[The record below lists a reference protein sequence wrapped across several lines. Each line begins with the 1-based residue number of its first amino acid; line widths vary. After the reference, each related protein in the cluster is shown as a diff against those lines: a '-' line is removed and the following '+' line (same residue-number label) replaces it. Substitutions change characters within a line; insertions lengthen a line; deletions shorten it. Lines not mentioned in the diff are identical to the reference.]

1 MPVGGSVDE
10 GVAILRY
17 GEALRPSARC
27 LYEAVEH
34 VGGRLPRAL
43 CFRSC
48 LAACVVGHYLAYKTT
63 RSNDRLGSS
72 WRPQSK
78 QSNRH

>member
-27 LYEAVEH
+27 LYEAGER
-34 VGGRLPRAL
+34 VGGRLPSRVMFPFL
-43 CFRSC
+43 PRRVRCWN
-48 LAACVVGHYLAYKTT
+48 YLAYKTT
-63 RSNDRLGSS
+63 RKHSR
-72 WRPQSK
+72 WPQQSK

>member
-1 MPVGGSVDE
+1 MPVGGSVEE

-34 VGGRLPRAL
+34 VGGRLPSRVM
-43 CFRSC
+43 F
-48 LAACVVGHYLAYKTT
+48 LAACVVFT
-63 RSNDRLGSS
+63 RASVQD
-72 WRPQSK
+72 
-78 QSNRH
+78 H

>member
-34 VGGRLPRAL
+34 WAAACCPRAF
-43 CFRSC
+43 CVRPAR
-48 LAACVVGHYLAYKTT
+48 LAARALL
-63 RSNDRLGSS
+63 DDII
-72 WRPQSK
+72 
-78 QSNRH
+78 

>member
-1 MPVGGSVDE
+1 MPVGGSVAE

-34 VGGRLPRAL
+34 VGGRLPSRVMFPSGPASPRAL
-43 CFRSC
+43 
-48 LAACVVGHYLAYKTT
+48 L
-63 RSNDRLGSS
+63 DDII
-72 WRPQSK
+72 
-78 QSNRH
+78 

>member
-34 VGGRLPRAL
+34 VGGRLPSPRAL
-43 CFRSC
+43 S
-48 LAACVVGHYLAYKTT
+48 T
-63 RSNDRLGSS
+63 RASVQD
-72 WRPQSK
+72 
-78 QSNRH
+78 H

>member
-34 VGGRLPRAL
+34 LGVGLPSRCFLAARAL
-43 CFRSC
+43 SSRE
-48 LAACVVGHYLAYKTT
+48 LAYKTT
-63 RSNDRLGSS
+63 RKYHDKVARTIAVESPLICAS
-72 WRPQSK
+72 
-78 QSNRH
+78 

>member
-17 GEALRPSARC
+17 REGLRPSARC

-34 VGGRLPRAL
+34 LPGGVLPSRVSVRPASPRAL
-43 CFRSC
+43 
-48 LAACVVGHYLAYKTT
+48 L
-63 RSNDRLGSS
+63 DDII
-72 WRPQSK
+72 
-78 QSNRH
+78 